1 MIALY
6 GFLSRISGC
15 MAGVCAVLAVLAT
28 PSSGRA
34 DDASQCSSCCMSQNP
49 DPMAFTEC
57 YQQCMEG
64 SGSCALVMACDVTC
78 RGSYPQCG
86 VGKCDAMTP
95 ACDNHSCKIIVI
107 IQQCECT
114 TVIGVPP

>member
-78 RGSYPQCG
+78 TGSYPLCG
-86 VGKCDAMTP
+86 NGKCNAKA
-95 ACDNHSCKIIVI
+95 ACNNYSCLIKVNIK
-107 IQQCECT
+107 QCECAAQ
-114 TVIGVPP
+114 